1 MAVKIIVD
9 STSYIPEKW
18 IDELDIEVVS
28 LSVVFGDESF
38 KETEIGNEAFY
49 SKLKKADAIPTSS
62 QPSVDELYK
71 MFENIVSHGD
81 SIVAA
86 FISSDMSGTY
96 SSAHMVKNMILEKY
110 PQAQIGLIDS
120 RSNCMQ
126 LGFVACVAARAAKEM
141 KSFEEVLRIAENV
154 VPKGRFIF
162 LPDTLEYLK
171 KGGRIGSAKAL
182 LGSILQIK
190 PILTVNDGKTDLID
204 SVRTKKKAVNRI
216 IDMFLKDVESKG
228 LGEVAVHHIHCEE
241 EAKKVAL
248 VLQEKLQI
256 DEITICPIGP
266 VIGTH
271 VGPGAMGI
279 AYYTKEK
286 RS

>member
-28 LSVVFGDESF
+28 LSVVFGDESY
-38 KETEIGNEAFY
+38 KETEIGNEKFY
-49 SKLKKADAIPTSS
+49 NMLKEADAIPTSS

-71 MFENIVSHGD
+71 TFENIVSRGD

-110 PQAQIGLIDS
+110 PHAQIGLIDS

-126 LGFVACVAARAAKEM
+126 LGFVAYVAGRASKEN
-141 KSFEEVLRIAENV
+141 KTFEEVLTIAESV
-154 VPKGRFIF
+154 VARGRFIF

-171 KGGRIGSAKAL
+171 KRWS
-182 LGSILQIK
+182 
-190 PILTVNDGKTDLID
+190 
-204 SVRTKKKAVNRI
+204 NR
-216 IDMFLKDVESKG
+216 VS
-228 LGEVAVHHIHCEE
+228 
-241 EAKKVAL
+241 
-248 VLQEKLQI
+248 
-256 DEITICPIGP
+256 
-266 VIGTH
+266 
-271 VGPGAMGI
+271 
-279 AYYTKEK
+279 
-286 RS
+286 